1 MTVTLILY
9 GTSACHLCEE
19 AAAILRKM
27 APELGFNWSEVDI
40 AEDDALTQ
48 RYAIKIPVLKQQ
60 NSSEELC
67 WPFSHA
73 DVSAFL
79 MSAAA
84 K

>member
-1 MTVTLILY
+1 MSITLILY

-19 AAAILRKM
+19 ATAILRQM
-27 APELGFNWSEVDI
+27 APELGFSWSEVDI
-40 AEDDALTQ
+40 AEDDALSL
-48 RYAIKIPVLKQQ
+48 RYAMKIPVLKQQ

-67 WPFSHA
+67 WPFSNA

-79 MSAAA
+79 LNAAA